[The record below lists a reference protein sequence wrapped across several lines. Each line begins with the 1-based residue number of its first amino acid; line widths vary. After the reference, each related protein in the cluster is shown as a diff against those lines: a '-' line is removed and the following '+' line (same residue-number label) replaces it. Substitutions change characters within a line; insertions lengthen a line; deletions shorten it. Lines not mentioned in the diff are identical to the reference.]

1 MKCFYHND
9 LDGRCAGAIVH
20 KKARESGESCEF
32 FPIDYKDEFPF
43 ESIQKDEVVYI
54 VDFSLQKPGEFEQL
68 LEITDNVI
76 WIDHHKTAIEKHG
89 DLQVAG
95 IREDGIAGCVL
106 TWHWLF
112 PDEKM
117 PKAVELIGD
126 YDVWTFKY
134 GEDTKKFQVGMKLE
148 DTHPQSRLWDTLLE
162 WDARVP
168 LIIEQGTAALRYRE
182 GHYKDLIEAIS
193 FFTEFEGYR
202 AVACNAALANSML
215 FDSVNAGYDLMMP
228 FYFDGSQWTV
238 SIYTKRDDVDC
249 SELAKKY
256 GGGGHK
262 QAAGF
267 QCKEL
272 PFTKGAQ

>member
-20 KKARESGESCEF
+20 KKARESGESCEL

-43 ESIQKDEVVYI
+43 ESIQKDELVYI
-54 VDFSLQKPGEFEQL
+54 VDFSLQKPGEFERL

-95 IREDGIAGCVL
+95 IRKDGAAGCVL

-112 PDEKM
+112 PGEKT

-126 YDVWTFKY
+126 YDVWTFKH
-134 GEDTKKFQVGMKLE
+134 GEDTKKFQAGMKLE

-193 FFTEFEGYR
+193 FFTEFEGYK
-202 AVACNAALANSML
+202 AVACNAPLSNSML
-215 FDSVNAGYDLMMP
+215 FDSVEQSYDLMMP
-228 FYFDGSQWTV
+228 FYFDGNQWTV
-238 SIYTKRDDVDC
+238 SVYTKRGDIDC
-249 SELAKKY
+249 SELAKKH

-272 PFTKGAQ
+272 PFTRS